1 MLLTSFVM
9 SASIPSTCHEHSGGF
24 LADAL
29 WGGAIGERK
38 AADAT
43 VERLNDIL
51 EGLPEVIVRQLGNT
65 EASGQAILEL
75 NRVIEL
81 PTTTP
86 MAVYAK
92 RAAVLYALWRE
103 PDVQEHFRSTGEGAL
118 VDDLVLRVL
127 PLVMPKFVAAQC
139 QTPDAL
145 VVSAV
150 VMHTMWDGQ
159 DLKLAVP
166 HLKSAP
172 RQDDQAGNG
181 EA

>member
-1 MLLTSFVM
+1 M
-9 SASIPSTCHEHSGGF
+9 SASMPSTCHEQGGGY
-24 LADAL
+24 LHDAL
-29 WGGAIGERK
+29 FGSRIAVRRER
-38 AADAT
+38 DET
-43 VERLNDIL
+43 VERLNEIL
-51 EGLPEVIVRQLGNT
+51 EALPEVIVRQLGKT

-81 PTTTP
+81 PTTTQ

-118 VDDLVLRVL
+118 VDDLVSRVL

-145 VVSAV
+145 VVSAA

-159 DLKLAVP
+159 DLKLSPP

-172 RQDDQAGNG
+172 RQDDETGNG